1 MIIDNLLSMPQCWWW
16 TDSQSH
22 MCALLQC
29 QESHQNEE
37 RHGSLVH
44 STKLENYYK
53 GLEVASSQLRIGKMI
68 GRGAFGRVYEG
79 YLQYTK
85 DKDIKKVAVKRLKG
99 GCKDHFFLNTIL
111 INKGVQG
118 FDKQKCIHIFRIHK
132 KNGFYHD
139 FF

>member
-1 MIIDNLLSMPQCWWW
+1 
-16 TDSQSH
+16 

-37 RHGSLVH
+37 RHGSLVY

-85 DKDIKKVAVKRLKG
+85 DKDIRKVAVKRLKG
-99 GCKDHFFLNTIL
+99 GCKDHFLLSFSFSKKNTIL
-111 INKGVQG
+111 INKGFRGVDINNSINRNVFRQTKKQADNLPLYIRG
-118 FDKQKCIHIFRIHK
+118 FF
-132 KNGFYHD
+132 
-139 FF
+139 